1 MGRLLRA
8 VLLACFLTFGFVVS
22 AFSGTDKNQ
31 TGKESVFY
39 EQVLLEE
46 AISAKKVS
54 ARHERRISQN
64 KSFSEYG
71 DFLSFYSEAKK
82 MAEDKLGLQFGIDV
96 SFMAQR
102 AAPNGKNT
110 AIQAIYYPYAT
121 WNLFKSERWGSG
133 QIDFN
138 YTLTRYWGGE
148 AAALNNRVNVVAGIN
163 DGLSD
168 GDTFSQATYTHTMPG
183 KLSWLSLTV
192 GQYPL
197 YNFDGTTY
205 DSNPQTALIN
215 YALAQNASASYP
227 AASLGAYLQAA
238 LNEKIILSAGYQD
251 ATNISGSQI
260 RFKDAFPGEYT
271 AFASLSYADNSA
283 QYSAM
288 AYYQPSVE
296 DQEGY
301 SWGWSLNAERDL
313 GKKWNIFGRANG
325 SSDNITSIKQSYV
338 LGLSFLNPLERN
350 PLDVITI
357 AAAYNRLSEDAL
369 LLPYVRSAETVIEA
383 QWVWGI
389 SKYFTLTP
397 DIQLYPRAG
406 LSSEQEWVSVA
417 SLRTTFMF

>member
-46 AISAKKVS
+46 AISAQKVS

-64 KSFSEYG
+64 KSFSGYG

-271 AFASLSYADNSA
+271 APSVRMCFLPHS
-283 QYSAM
+283 M
-288 AYYQPSVE
+288 AYCAP
-296 DQEGY
+296 
-301 SWGWSLNAERDL
+301 
-313 GKKWNIFGRANG
+313 
-325 SSDNITSIKQSYV
+325 
-338 LGLSFLNPLERN
+338 
-350 PLDVITI
+350 
-357 AAAYNRLSEDAL
+357 NRRWKSCTLML
-369 LLPYVRSAETVIEA
+369 VWKIPLLPFSGMTELELVR
-383 QWVWGI
+383 
-389 SKYFTLTP
+389 LP
-397 DIQLYPRAG
+397 NR
-406 LSSEQEWVSVA
+406 
-417 SLRTTFMF
+417 